1 MYNGSKYDFHLIIKN
16 FASKFDSNNFDC
28 FTMNENIKKL
38 IKKPNRKHERL
49 SNRSLNL

>member
-28 FTMNENIKKL
+28 FGGNIEKYINFL
-38 IKKPNRKHERL
+38 L
-49 SNRSLNL
+49 L